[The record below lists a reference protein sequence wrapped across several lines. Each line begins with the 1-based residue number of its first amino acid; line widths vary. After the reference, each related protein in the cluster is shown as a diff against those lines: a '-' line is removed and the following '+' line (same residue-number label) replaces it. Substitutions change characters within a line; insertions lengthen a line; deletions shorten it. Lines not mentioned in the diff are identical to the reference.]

1 MCGRNFISNE
11 GEKKCFWQSPFCNS
25 TGPEPL
31 KNALR
36 HKSPGAK
43 QGAGQGERTVGDSHS
58 ARCLSLNS
66 LNERF
71 ILMIAIFFLPSKNM
85 TT

>member
-1 MCGRNFISNE
+1 MVAISFQMN
-11 GEKKCFWQSPFCNS
+11 GGKKCFWQSPFCNS
-25 TGPEPL
+25 AGPEPL

-43 QGAGQGERTVGDSHS
+43 QGAGRGERTVGDSYF
-58 ARCLSLNS
+58 AMCLSLNS
-66 LNERF
+66 LNERL
-71 ILMIAIFFLPSKNM
+71 ILIIAIFFLPNRNV